1 MHCHPWMPNA
11 KFPWSR
17 PGDWLTGTSQ
27 RRKCKQLLSKHTS
40 CFQCASPNLSRQLL
54 FTSGRSGEGLTRSSC
69 FHQAGH
75 PTVPYIASSKP
86 AIHIQKQSA
95 LLTRHHTILTWRR
108 MLTSDHNCQA
118 QQFHG
123 SQRCCVSLSVL
134 PGFIVCLFV
143 SESWV
148 RTVQWIHEFAR
159 DEARAAW

>member
-17 PGDWLTGTSQ
+17 PGDWLTGISQ
-27 RRKCKQLLSKHTS
+27 RRKCKQLLSNQTS
-40 CFQCASPNLSRQLL
+40 SFQCASPNLSRQLF
-54 FTSGRSGEGLTRSSC
+54 FTSGRSGEGLTRATC

-75 PTVPYIASSKP
+75 PTVPYIASSTP

-95 LLTRHHTILTWRR
+95 LLSRHHTILTWRR

-123 SQRCCVSLSVL
+123 SQRYCVSLSVL
-134 PGFIVCLFV
+134 DWFHCL
-143 SESWV
+143 SLRS
-148 RTVQWIHEFAR
+148 
-159 DEARAAW
+159 